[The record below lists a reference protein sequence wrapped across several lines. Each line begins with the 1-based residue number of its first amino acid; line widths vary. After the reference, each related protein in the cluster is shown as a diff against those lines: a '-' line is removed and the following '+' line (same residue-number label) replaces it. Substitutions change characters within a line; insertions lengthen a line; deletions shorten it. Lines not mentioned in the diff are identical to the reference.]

1 MRGEL
6 PLRVEVDAG
15 DCETHSSYS
24 YHAGGRVLSIATV
37 LPERGL
43 AVELI
48 STYVG
53 HPDTGTVA
61 THLTLGPE
69 GHPAQMHVE
78 RHDHDALDP
87 VEDPRACAYDHAHQ
101 LIDTLTTA
109 GHPASV
115 KLDERSFVALEA
127 VE

>member
-1 MRGEL
+1 MANMRGEL

-43 AVELI
+43 ALELI

-53 HPDTGTVA
+53 HPDTGTTA

-69 GHPAQMHVE
+69 RHSAQMHVE
-78 RHDHDALDP
+78 LHIMRLTRSRIHA
-87 VEDPRACAYDHAHQ
+87 RARM
-101 LIDTLTTA
+101 TT
-109 GHPASV
+109 PTS
-115 KLDERSFVALEA
+115 
-127 VE
+127 